1 MSSFEFNE
9 LESQVMDTDKDYD
22 EVEKIYEIIDD
33 QEETDYEDMISN
45 NLVQFE
51 YEIFDQIR

>member
-51 YEIFDQIR
+51 YEIFD

>member
-51 YEIFDQIR
+51 YEIFNQIR